1 MLSVYKAGRPLR
13 LCALS
18 LLVVIQSRTKTF
30 REDIQP
36 FYSEEARHAENLN
49 IFKHKHL

>member
-18 LLVVIQSRTKTF
+18 LIVVISRTKTF